1 MNGKVRII
9 YWLGPLLAI
18 LCASCASVI
27 SGPSQ
32 TIEINANVPGVGVYD
47 QGKYLGTTPLRVDVA
62 RQNNLVL
69 SLERKGYVTRNL
81 TLKSRTNGNVWW
93 NLPFTVLGLTGIST
107 DYGSGAVYEYSPS
120 RFYVIMKPVKTA
132 VKDGI
137 ALDEFGFL
145 ASGQI
150 EKERARHQSG
160 PYLKTLEHL
169 KVVNQ

>member
-1 MNGKVRII
+1 M
-9 YWLGPLLAI
+9 AF
-18 LCASCASVI
+18 LCMGCASVI

-47 QGKYLGTTPLRVDVA
+47 QGKYLGTTPLRVDLA
-62 RQNNLVL
+62 RQSNIVL
-69 SLERKGYVTRNL
+69 SLERKGYVSRSL
-81 TLKSRTNGNVWW
+81 TIKSRTNGNVWW

-132 VKDGI
+132 STSATGS
-137 ALDEFGFL
+137 DEFSFL
-145 ASGQI
+145 SRSEIAK
-150 EKERARHQSG
+150 EKARHQNG
-160 PYLKTLEHL
+160 PYLQTLERL